1 MAVIGAG
8 GKTTLVRALAEE
20 LAGVMVAARLAQPA
34 RVVVATSTKM
44 FVPDWC
50 PVLLD
55 ASLDEGR
62 AALAANS
69 VVCVGAVHEPTGKLA
84 APALAF
90 SDLAALADY
99 VLVEADGAKMLPLKA
114 HAGHE
119 PVIPSCAR
127 RVVCV
132 VGIDGVGKPVSQVC
146 HRAETFARL
155 AGVSPDALV
164 TPEAVA
170 AVLNAEALHDAVLIN
185 KVHAAADW
193 QAAERIAALLRTPV
207 FAGSLWEEEFRCLR

>member
-20 LAGVMVAARLAQPA
+20 LAGVMVAAQPARPA

-55 ASLDEGR
+55 ASLDEVR
-62 AALAANS
+62 AALAAHS
-69 VVCVGAVHEPTGKLA
+69 IVCVGAVHEPTGKLA

-114 HAGHE
+114 HAEHE
-119 PVIPSCAR
+119 PVVPACAR
-127 RVVCV
+127 RVR
-132 VGIDGVGKPVSQVC
+132 G
-146 HRAETFARL
+146 RR
-155 AGVSPDALV
+155 
-164 TPEAVA
+164 
-170 AVLNAEALHDAVLIN
+170 
-185 KVHAAADW
+185 
-193 QAAERIAALLRTPV
+193 
-207 FAGSLWEEEFRCLR
+207 